1 MTIDADLEKTLSQ
14 YSFLEICDALFS
26 ASVQLKYSIAIYKLP
41 GSIEWELMI
50 GESEPLDSEVLIED
64 LDRGFIINGFENR
77 GLEGSFYLKSKLYF
91 TKESGFLNKELGKL
105 DESFSKIFLE
115 ELFEGKN
122 KGQRT
127 TRYKVAESNNQQE
140 EEDYF
145 QDITEKAVEAI
156 QRGKFQKVILS
167 RIKKLNLD
175 EGFSTIRLFEKL
187 SAFYQNAFTSL
198 TFTPDTGTWIGASPE
213 VLISVKDNIFRTCA
227 LAGTQQYQEN
237 LPLKQVPWT
246 QKEIEEQAFVCRYII
261 SCFKKIRL
269 REYLEEGPKT
279 VRAGNLTHLRS
290 DFSVDLGTVYLPNLA
305 SEMLDLLHPTSAVCG
320 MPHKPAFDFI
330 VSNEKFKRELYA
342 GYLGPVN
349 SNNSTHLYVN
359 LRCMK
364 VESQSASLFAGVGI
378 TEDSLWEKEWQET
391 EIKFRTLL
399 NVLDS

>member
-1 MTIDADLEKTLSQ
+1 MTIDADLEKAISQ

-26 ASVQLKYSIAIYKLP
+26 ASVQFKYSIAVYKLS
-41 GSIEWELMI
+41 GSNDWEVMV
-50 GESEPLDSEVLIED
+50 GKSELLDSEVLIEE
-64 LDRGFIINGFENR
+64 LERGFIINGFENR
-77 GLEGSFYLKSKLYF
+77 GLEGSLYLKASLYF
-91 TKESGFLNKELGKL
+91 KKDVEFPKGEMGKL
-105 DESFSKIFLE
+105 GEDFSKVFFE
-115 ELFEGKN
+115 ELLKT
-122 KGQRT
+122 KKKSKAT
-127 TRYKVAESNNQQE
+127 TTYAVVENTNQQGE
-140 EEDYF
+140 RDYF
-145 QDITEKAVEAI
+145 QDIIEKAVETI
-156 QRGKFQKVILS
+156 HKGKFQKVILS
-167 RIKKLNLD
+167 RIKMLNL
-175 EGFSTIRLFEKL
+175 EGGFSPMLLFEKL
-187 SAFYQNAFTSL
+187 SSFYQNAFTSL
-198 TFTPDTGTWIGASPE
+198 TFTPETGIWIGASPE
-213 VLISVKDNIFRTCA
+213 ILISVKDNIFRTCA

-349 SNNSTHLYVN
+349 SDNSTHLYVN

-364 VESQSASLFAGVGI
+364 VDNHSAYLFAGVGI